1 MVSLTF
7 KFNEEKVAEA
17 GLTCDDL
24 LVQMREHA
32 KKYDI
37 EEVEYG
43 VFAKEGPDAVAVVG
57 MIIPRI
63 TKNNIE
69 FVDYLD
75 EWIYNINGRPEDC
88 IECARYWEGRRDLI
102 MARGY

>member
-57 MIIPRI
+57 MIIPQIIRYNM
-63 TKNNIE
+63 KM
-69 FVDYLD
+69 VDLLD
-75 EWIYNINGRPEDC
+75 EWIYDINGRTEDC
-88 IECARYWEGRRDLI
+88 IDEARYWEKK
-102 MARGY
+102 RGLQS

>member
-7 KFNEEKVAEA
+7 KFNEEKVADA

-32 KKYDI
+32 KKYNI
-37 EEVEYG
+37 EEIEYG

-57 MIIPRI
+57 MIIPKIIRY
-63 TKNNIE
+63 NIE
-69 FVDYLD
+69 LVDFLE
-75 EWIYNINGRPEDC
+75 EWTYDINGRPEDC
-88 IECARYWEGRRDLI
+88 IEEARYWEGRRGLQI
-102 MARGY
+102 AR

>member
-7 KFNEEKVAEA
+7 KFNEEKVADA

-32 KKYDI
+32 KKYNI
-37 EEVEYG
+37 EEIEYG

-57 MIIPRI
+57 MIIPKIIRY
-63 TKNNIE
+63 NIE
-69 FVDYLD
+69 LVDFLE
-75 EWIYNINGRPEDC
+75 EWTYDINGRPEDC
-88 IECARYWEGRRDLI
+88 IEEARYWEGRRGLQ
-102 MARGY
+102 MAR